1 MNVVIIESGR
11 RMNNAIADE
20 FTKSGEMWNDVVEIW
35 YRAGETH
42 TLKTQV
48 HYKCNEQHSVQI
60 NFSVI
65 SVNPHSFP
73 FKWKHKLECLNCSL
87 TNKKRSVSVMWAA
100 ALQLSLHSPFSLKKR
115 PATFKVH
122 KATETLSS
130 QSIRLRLYCY
140 SSKTSSKSSIN
151 FSALTRID
159 SSLRQHFN
167 CQDTLHYS
175 RRHPFPEKLT
185 GTFEIHRR

>member
-1 MNVVIIESGR
+1 MKWCRGSMIQSR
-11 RMNNAIADE
+11 
-20 FTKSGEMWNDVVEIW
+20 WN
-35 YRAGETH
+35 TH
-42 TLKTQV
+42 TKNTTNF
-48 HYKCNEQHSVQI
+48 KCNTKYSVQI

-73 FKWKHKLECLNCSL
+73 FKWKHKLEYLNCSL

-100 ALQLSLHSPFSLKKR
+100 ALQLSLHSLFSLKKR
-115 PATFKVH
+115 HATFKVH
-122 KATETLSS
+122 RGSETLSS
-130 QSIRLRLYCY
+130 QSIRLHLYSY

-151 FSALTRID
+151 FSALTRIA

-175 RRHPFPEKLT
+175 QRHPFPEKLT
-185 GTFEIHRR
+185 GTFEIHQR